1 MKLWEQSAIDLHQ
14 MLLKKE
20 VTCREILTSHLD
32 RIQALNMN
40 AFISVFEEE
49 ALRESDRIDN
59 KIQKGENLSKWTG
72 IPLAVKDNICIKG
85 FKTTCGSKI
94 LSDFRPPYDATVI
107 AKLKKGD
114 SLIVGKTNLDEFAM
128 GSSSETSHF
137 GTVKNPWDQERVPG
151 GSSGG
156 SAAAVASGQAVWA
169 LGSDTGGSIRQPAS
183 FCGVVGLK
191 PTYGRVSRYGLIAFA
206 SSLDQIGPIARNVRD
221 CALLLEAISGHDP
234 LDSTSLENPV
244 QPYSENLKEGIK
256 GMKMGIPRE
265 FFGEGLD
272 KEIED
277 RVQETIQRLEGEGVL
292 TQEVS
297 LPHTEYAIATYYLIA
312 TAEASSNLARYD
324 GVRYGYR
331 TPQYENLYKMQTQT
345 RQEGFGEEVKR
356 RIMLGTYALSA
367 GYYEAYYGSAQKAR
381 TMIRKDFENAFEQV
395 DFLLTPT
402 SPTTAFKIGEKIN
415 DPLQM
420 YLSDIYTVSPSLAGV
435 PSMSIPSALSRDGLP
450 IGVQIIGK
458 PMEEEKLFKV
468 AFACEE
474 MKILDNSIP
483 S

>member
-1 MKLWEQSAIDLHQ
+1 

>member
-1 MKLWEQSAIDLHQ
+1 MKLYEQSAFDLHQ

-32 RIQALNMN
+32 RIHSLDLNT
-40 AFISVFEEE
+40 FISLFEEE
-49 ALRESDRIDN
+49 VLKESVRIDD
-59 KIQKGENLSKWTG
+59 KIQKGEKISRWTG
-72 IPLAVKDNICIKG
+72 IPLAVKDNICING

-94 LSDFRPPYDATVI
+94 LNDFRPPYDATVI
-107 AKLKKGD
+107 AKLKKGYP
-114 SLIVGKTNLDEFAM
+114 LIIGKTNLDEFAM
-128 GSSSETSHF
+128 GSSNETSHF
-137 GTVKNPWDQERVPG
+137 GSVRNPWDHERVPG

-221 CALLLEAISGHDP
+221 CALLLEAIAGHDP

-244 QPYSENLKEGIK
+244 QSYSEDLKEGIK
-256 GMKMGIPRE
+256 GLKMGIPRE
-265 FFGEGLD
+265 FFGKGLD
-272 KEIED
+272 KEID
-277 RVQETIQRLEGEGVL
+277 NRVQSTIQRLEGEGVL
-292 TQEVS
+292 TQEIS
-297 LPHTEYAIATYYLIA
+297 LPHTEYAIATYYIIA

-324 GVRYGYR
+324 GVQYGYR
-331 TPQYENLYKMQTQT
+331 TSQYENLYKMQTQT

-381 TMIRKDFENAFEQV
+381 TLIRKDFENAFEQV

-435 PSMSIPSALSRDGLP
+435 PSMSLPLALSEEGLP

-458 PMEEEKLFKV
+458 PMEEEKLFQV

-474 MKILDNSIP
+474 MKILDNVIP